1 MWNVPWWV
9 MRQIYAQ
16 RLNALHLKFIDGADL
31 GDLYLWGHL
40 HELRLLVDLIALSCP
55 EERRAVITILKNH
68 RSHGYNDGTNR
79 YRVKRAF
86 DWLFIYIVFWS
97 NLDLCYLLWNSGYK
111 AGLQAADHFLD
122 PLLTETICEKS
133 VVQLSSLYVWSIEH
147 DMSLPKRHLSPW

>member
-1 MWNVPWWV
+1 M
-9 MRQIYAQ
+9 
-16 RLNALHLKFIDGADL
+16 
-31 GDLYLWGHL
+31 

-97 NLDLCYLLWNSGYK
+97 NLDLGYK

-133 VVQLSSLYVWSIEH
+133 VVQLSSLYV
-147 DMSLPKRHLSPW
+147 